1 MDRYSTRR
9 GFRENARLDFYR
21 SVLEVLDLGSFSSI
35 WYWIGLAVMWSVASH
50 FTLGVPYDIV
60 RRSRSDPQA
69 ADDMADLVRIAARR
83 LTVFDDRAALAA
95 VGALAAMLTMLALI
109 GFGYGGEMA
118 QALFFMFFPMSIV
131 TLLSVRR
138 ARRIMALGAV
148 GETLR
153 HQLMVHRRQIQ
164 LIGMLSLFVTAVYGM
179 FYNFAVG
186 PFG

>member
-1 MDRYSTRR
+1 M
-9 GFRENARLDFYR
+9 DFYR

-60 RRSRSDPQA
+60 RRAATDPRA
-69 ADDMADLVRIAARR
+69 EEDMSDLVRIAVRR
-83 LTVFDDRAALAA
+83 LAIFDDRASLVAVAVLAA
-95 VGALAAMLTMLALI
+95 ILTTLALM

-118 QALFFMFFPMSIV
+118 QAVFFMLFPMSGV
-131 TLLSVRR
+131 LLLSIRR
-138 ARRIMALGAV
+138 ARRIASEGAQ
-148 GETLR
+148 GSRLR
-153 HQLMVHRRQIQ
+153 GQLLSHRRQVQ
-164 LIGMLSLFVTAVYGM
+164 LIGMLSLFLTAVYGM

>member
-1 MDRYSTRR
+1 M
-9 GFRENARLDFYR
+9 DFYR

-69 ADDMADLVRIAARR
+69 AEDMADLARITTRR
-83 LTVFDDRAALAA
+83 LTVFDDRAALAG
-95 VGALAAMLTMLALI
+95 VGAFTAMLTMLALI

-118 QALFFMFFPMSIV
+118 QALFFMFFPMSVV

-138 ARRIMALGAV
+138 ARRIAAIGAV
-148 GETLR
+148 GDALR
-153 HQLMVHRRQIQ
+153 QQLMVHRRHVQ
-164 LIGMLSLFVTAVYGM
+164 LVGMLSLFVTAIYGM
-179 FYNFAVG
+179 FHNFAVG